1 MSMPRPSSR
10 STPAE
15 DDENTP
21 RTKLLVGGIS
31 AFLLL
36 AMIVGTTAFV
46 LSEKVEDEG
55 DKEKRAMASTMRTV
69 DLFCTPTDY
78 QATCKETL
86 TKTLERSS
94 NPADHPHAAAAAAI
108 TAVGR
113 ELSSAFN
120 RSSLL
125 DTVRESND
133 TLVQEAL
140 RDCKMLLDDCTA
152 DIARAL
158 DSLAYRGVDGP
169 AQDLQAWLSA
179 VITFQGSCVDMFPKG
194 ELRVQV
200 KETME
205 KAREIS
211 SNAIAIIQQG
221 AALAAML
228 EIDAGASVSLPNEEE
243 EDDEDND
250 NAQKQE
256 SDGGDR
262 RLQEESTS
270 SEVPSWVPHED
281 RKLLDEAEEE
291 RNGGLTPNVMVAKDG
306 TGDFKNISAALD
318 ALPQNYS
325 GRYVIYIKEG
335 VYDETVNVTNGMSNI
350 TMYGDGAKK
359 SIITGSKSVADGVR
373 MWRTASLAVDGDR
386 FMAVKLGIQNT
397 AGDEKQQALAL
408 RVKGDRAI
416 FFNCRIDGHQD
427 TLFAQA
433 YRQYYRSCIIS
444 GTVDFVFGD
453 AAAVFQRCVMLV
465 RDPLPGKP
473 GVVTAHGRR
482 DRQQTTGFILHRTRI
497 VADDSLAS
505 KSSTVKTFLGRPWKE
520 YSRVIVI
527 ESVIDGFV
535 HQQGY
540 MPWEGKNNLGTAFYG
555 EFGNVGNG
563 ANITAREEMKGFHV
577 LNKEKAKQFTVERF
591 LNGGEWIPETG
602 TPVRLGLFT

>member
-10 STPAE
+10 STSAE

-108 TAVGR
+108 TAVWR

-125 DTVRESND
+125 DAVRESND
-133 TLVQEAL
+133 TLVLEAL
-140 RDCKMLLDDCTA
+140 RDCKMLLDDCAA
-152 DIARAL
+152 DIDRAL
-158 DSLAYRGVDGP
+158 NSLAFRGVDGP

-194 ELRVQV
+194 DIRVQM

-228 EIDAGASVSLPNEEE
+228 EIDAGASVSLPNEA
-243 EDDEDND
+243 EDDDNDND

-262 RLQEESTS
+262 RLQEESAS

-291 RNGGLTPNVMVAKDG
+291 RNGGLTPNVTVAKDG

-482 DRQQTTGFILHRTRI
+482 DRQQTTGFVLHRTRI

-577 LNKEKAKQFTVERF
+577 LNKEKAKQFTVEHF

>member
-1 MSMPRPSSR
+1 
-10 STPAE
+10 
-15 DDENTP
+15 
-21 RTKLLVGGIS
+21 
-31 AFLLL
+31 
-36 AMIVGTTAFV
+36 MIVGTTAFV

-108 TAVGR
+108 TAVGH
-113 ELSSAFN
+113 ELVSAFN

-125 DTVRESND
+125 DAVRESND

-140 RDCKMLLDDCTA
+140 RDCKMLLDDCAA
-152 DIARAL
+152 DIERAL
-158 DSLAYRGVDGP
+158 NSVAYRGVDGP

-194 ELRVQV
+194 DIKVQM

-205 KAREIS
+205 RAREIS

-228 EIDAGASVSLPNEEE
+228 EIDAGASVSLPNEA
-243 EDDEDND
+243 EDDGDDDND
-250 NAQKQE
+250 NDKDNAQQQE
-256 SDGGDR
+256 SDGGER
-262 RLQEESTS
+262 RLQEESAS

-291 RNGGLTPNVMVAKDG
+291 RNGGLTPNVTVAKDG

-318 ALPQNYS
+318 AMPRNYS

-359 SIITGSKSVADGVR
+359 SIITGSKNVADGVR
-373 MWRTASLAVDGDR
+373 MWRTASLGEHTSFLTAHRCNKFLAKHRSMLAAVDGDR

-416 FFNCRIDGHQD
+416 FFNCRVDGHQD

-482 DRQQTTGFILHRTRI
+482 DRQQTTGFVLHRTRI

-505 KSSTVKTFLGRPWKE
+505 KSATVKTFLGRPWKE

-527 ESVIDGFV
+527 ESIIDGFV

-563 ANITAREEMKGFHV
+563 SNITAREEMKGFHV
-577 LNKEKAKQFTVERF
+577 LNKEKAKQFTVEHF

>member
-1 MSMPRPSSR
+1 MIIG
-10 STPAE
+10 T
-15 DDENTP
+15 
-21 RTKLLVGGIS
+21 V
-31 AFLLL
+31 AF
-36 AMIVGTTAFV
+36 I

-55 DKEKRAMASTMRTV
+55 DKEKRAMISTMRTV
-69 DLFCTPTDY
+69 DLFCSPTDY

-113 ELSSAFN
+113 ELWSAFN

-125 DTVRESND
+125 EAVRESND
-133 TLVQEAL
+133 TLVQETL

-152 DIARAL
+152 DVTRAL
-158 DSLAYRGVDGP
+158 DNLAFRGVDET

-194 ELRVQV
+194 EVRVQV

-228 EIDAGASVSLPNEEE
+228 EIDAGAAVSLPNEE
-243 EDDEDND
+243 DDND
-250 NAQKQE
+250 DDDDDNVATPQNQA
-256 SDGGDR
+256 SDGDR
-262 RLQEESTS
+262 RLQEESAS
-270 SEVPSWVPHED
+270 GVPTWVPNEV
-281 RKLLDEAEEE
+281 RRLLDEADED
-291 RNGGLTPNVMVAKDG
+291 RNGGLTPNVTVAKDG
-306 TGDFKNISAALD
+306 SGDFKNISAALD
-318 ALPQNYS
+318 ALPQNFS

-335 VYDETVNVTNGMSNI
+335 VYDETVNVTNGMTNI

-359 SIITGSKSVADGVR
+359 SIITGSKNVADGVR

-397 AGDEKQQALAL
+397 AGDEKQQAIAL
-408 RVKGDRAI
+408 RVKADRAI

-444 GTVDFVFGD
+444 GTVDFIFGD
-453 AAAVFQRCVMLV
+453 AAALFQRCVLLV

-482 DRQQTTGFILHRTRI
+482 DRQQTTGFVLHRTRI
-497 VADDSLAS
+497 VADESLAS

-527 ESVIDGFV
+527 ESIIDGFV
-535 HQQGY
+535 HAQGY

-555 EFGNVGNG
+555 EFGNVGSG
-563 ANITAREEMKGFHV
+563 ANITARQEMKGFHV
-577 LNKEKAKQFTVERF
+577 LNKDKAKQFTVEHF
-591 LNGGEWIPETG
+591 LNGGEWIPESG

>member
-1 MSMPRPSSR
+1 MPIPSSSR
-10 STPAE
+10 SAPAE
-15 DDENTP
+15 ADEDAS

-36 AMIVGTTAFV
+36 AMVIGTAAFV
-46 LSEKVEDEG
+46 LSERVEDEA
-55 DKEKRAMASTMRTV
+55 DTNKRAMSSTMRTV
-69 DLFCTPTDY
+69 DLFCSPTDY

-94 NPADHPHAAAAAAI
+94 NPVDHPHAAAAAAI

-113 ELSSAFN
+113 ELTRGFN
-120 RSSLL
+120 ESSLL
-125 DTVRESND
+125 AAVRQSND

-140 RDCKMLLDDCTA
+140 KDCKILLDDCANDVT
-152 DIARAL
+152 RAL
-158 DSLAYRGVDGP
+158 SSVAWRGVDGP

-194 ELRVQV
+194 ELRVQI

-228 EIDAGASVSLPNEEE
+228 EIDAGAEATIAESSN
-243 EDDEDND
+243 DDDD
-250 NAQKQE
+250 
-256 SDGGDR
+256 DGGDDAPAEQSDGER
-262 RLQEESTS
+262 QLRESV
-270 SEVPSWVPHED
+270 SEVPTWVPRDD
-281 RKLLDEAEEE
+281 RRILDEAEEE
-291 RNGGLTPNVMVAKDG
+291 RKELTPNVTVAKDG
-306 TGDFKNISAALD
+306 SGQFPNISAALD
-318 ALPQNYS
+318 ALPKSYT

-335 VYDETVNVTNGMSNI
+335 VYDESVNVTNGMANI
-350 TMYGDGAKK
+350 TFYGDGAKK
-359 SIITGSKSVADGVR
+359 SIITGSKSVGDGVR
-373 MWRTASLAVDGDR
+373 MWRTATLAVDGDR
-386 FMAVKLGIQNT
+386 FMAVKMGIRNT

-416 FFNCRIDGHQD
+416 FFDCRIDGHQD

-444 GTVDFVFGD
+444 GTVDFIFGD
-453 AAAVFQRCVMLV
+453 AAAVFQRCVLLV
-465 RDPLPGKP
+465 KDPLPGKP

-482 DRQQTTGFILHRTRI
+482 DRQQTTGFVLHRTRI
-497 VADDSLAS
+497 VADEALAG
-505 KSSTVKTFLGRPWKE
+505 KSATVKTFLGRPWKE
-520 YSRVIVI
+520 YSRVVVI

-535 HQQGY
+535 HAQGY

-555 EFGNVGNG
+555 EYGNVGDG

-577 LNKEKAKQFTVERF
+577 LNKEKSKTFTVERF

-602 TPVRLGLFT
+602 TPVRLGLFE

>member
-1 MSMPRPSSR
+1 MIIG
-10 STPAE
+10 T
-15 DDENTP
+15 
-21 RTKLLVGGIS
+21 V
-31 AFLLL
+31 AF
-36 AMIVGTTAFV
+36 I

-55 DKEKRAMASTMRTV
+55 DKEKRAMTSTMRTV
-69 DLFCTPTDY
+69 DLFCSPTDY

-113 ELSSAFN
+113 ELWSAFN

-125 DTVRESND
+125 DAVRESND

-152 DIARAL
+152 DVTRAL
-158 DSLAYRGVDGP
+158 DNIAWHGVDGP

-228 EIDAGASVSLPNEEE
+228 EIDAGAAVSLPNETDDD
-243 EDDEDND
+243 DDEDTSQNQD
-250 NAQKQE
+250 
-256 SDGGDR
+256 SDGDR
-262 RLQEESTS
+262 QLQEESES
-270 SEVPSWVPHED
+270 KVPTWVPNED
-281 RKLLDEAEEE
+281 RRILDEAEENHNVE
-291 RNGGLTPNVMVAKDG
+291 LTPNVTVAKDG
-306 TGDFKNISAALD
+306 SGDFKNISAALD
-318 ALPQNYS
+318 ALPQNFR

-335 VYDETVNVTNGMSNI
+335 VYDETVNVTNGMGNI

-397 AGDEKQQALAL
+397 AGDEKEQAIAL

-433 YRQYYRSCIIS
+433 YRQYYRSCIVS
-444 GTVDFVFGD
+444 GTVDFIFGD
-453 AAAVFQRCVMLV
+453 AAAVFQRCVLLV
-465 RDPLPGKP
+465 RDPHPGKP
-473 GVVTAHGRR
+473 GVVTAHSRR
-482 DRQQTTGFILHRTRI
+482 DRQQTTGFVLHRTRI
-497 VADDSLAS
+497 VADESLAS
-505 KSSTVKTFLGRPWKE
+505 KSSTVKSFLGRPWKE
-520 YSRVIVI
+520 YSRVLVL
-527 ESVIDGFV
+527 ESIIDGFV
-535 HQQGY
+535 HAQGY

-555 EFGNVGNG
+555 EFGNVGSG
-563 ANITAREEMKGFHV
+563 ANITARQEMKGFHV
-577 LNKEKAKQFTVERF
+577 LNKDKAKQFTVEHF
-591 LNGGEWIPETG
+591 LNGGDWIPETG

>member
-1 MSMPRPSSR
+1 MPSSR
-10 STPAE
+10 SSSAE
-15 DDENTP
+15 DENTP

-108 TAVGR
+108 TAVGH
-113 ELSSAFN
+113 ELVSAFN

-125 DTVRESND
+125 EAVRESND

-140 RDCKMLLDDCTA
+140 RDCKMLLDDCAA
-152 DIARAL
+152 DIERAL
-158 DSLAYRGVDGP
+158 NSVAYRGVDGP

-194 ELRVQV
+194 DIKVQM

-205 KAREIS
+205 RAREIS

-228 EIDAGASVSLPNEEE
+228 EIDAGASVSLPNEA
-243 EDDEDND
+243 EDDDGDDNNNDKD

-256 SDGGDR
+256 SDGGER
-262 RLQEESTS
+262 MLQEESAS
-270 SEVPSWVPHED
+270 SEIPSWVPHED

-291 RNGGLTPNVMVAKDG
+291 RNGGLTPNVTVAKDG

-318 ALPQNYS
+318 AMPRNYS
-325 GRYVIYIKEG
+325 GRYVIYIKE
-335 VYDETVNVTNGMSNI
+335 
-350 TMYGDGAKK
+350 
-359 SIITGSKSVADGVR
+359 
-373 MWRTASLAVDGDR
+373 AVDGDR

-416 FFNCRIDGHQD
+416 FFNCRVDGHQD

-482 DRQQTTGFILHRTRI
+482 DRQQTTGFVLHRTRI

-505 KSSTVKTFLGRPWKE
+505 KSATVKTFLGRPWKE

-527 ESVIDGFV
+527 ESIIDGFV

-563 ANITAREEMKGFHV
+563 SNITAREEMKGFHV
-577 LNKEKAKQFTVERF
+577 LNKEKAKQFTVEHF

>member
-1 MSMPRPSSR
+1 MPRPSSR
-10 STPAE
+10 SKPAE

-36 AMIVGTTAFV
+36 AMIIGTVAFI

-55 DKEKRAMASTMRTV
+55 DKEKRAMTSTMRTV
-69 DLFCTPTDY
+69 DLFCSPTDY

-113 ELSSAFN
+113 ELWSAFN

-125 DTVRESND
+125 DAVRESND

-152 DIARAL
+152 DVTRAL
-158 DSLAYRGVDGP
+158 DNIAWHGVDGP

-221 AALAAML
+221 AALAAMF
-228 EIDAGASVSLPNEEE
+228 EIDAGAAVSLPNETDDD
-243 EDDEDND
+243 DDEDT
-250 NAQKQE
+250 AQNQD
-256 SDGGDR
+256 SDGDR
-262 RLQEESTS
+262 QLQEESES
-270 SEVPSWVPHED
+270 KVPTWVPNED
-281 RKLLDEAEEE
+281 RRILDEAEEDHNVE
-291 RNGGLTPNVMVAKDG
+291 LTPNVTVAKDG
-306 TGDFKNISAALD
+306 SGDFKNISAALD
-318 ALPQNYS
+318 ALPQNFR

-335 VYDETVNVTNGMSNI
+335 VYDETVNVTNGMDNI

-397 AGDEKQQALAL
+397 AGDEKEQAIAL

-433 YRQYYRSCIIS
+433 YRQYYRSCIVS
-444 GTVDFVFGD
+444 GTVDFIFGD
-453 AAAVFQRCVMLV
+453 AAAVFQRCVLLV

-482 DRQQTTGFILHRTRI
+482 DRQQTTGFVLHRTRI
-497 VADDSLAS
+497 VADESLAS
-505 KSSTVKTFLGRPWKE
+505 KSSTAKSFLGRPWKE
-520 YSRVIVI
+520 YSRVLVI
-527 ESVIDGFV
+527 ESIIDGFV
-535 HQQGY
+535 HAQGY

-555 EFGNVGNG
+555 EFGNVGSG
-563 ANITAREEMKGFHV
+563 ANITARQEMKGFHV
-577 LNKEKAKQFTVERF
+577 LNKDKAKQFTVEHF
-591 LNGGEWIPETG
+591 LNGGDWIPETG